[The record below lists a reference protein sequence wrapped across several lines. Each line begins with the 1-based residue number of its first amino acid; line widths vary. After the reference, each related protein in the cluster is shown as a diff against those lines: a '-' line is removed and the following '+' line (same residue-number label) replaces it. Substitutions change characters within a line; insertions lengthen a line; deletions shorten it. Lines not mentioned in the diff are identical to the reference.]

1 MSLFDPSRPTITIA
15 QLEAKIGTETGV
27 SRWFEISQAR
37 IDAFAEVTE
46 DRQFIH
52 VDPVAAKATPFGGT
66 VAHGFL
72 TVSMLSAIAYDA
84 LPRVEGF
91 AMGVNYGFD
100 KVRFVAPVR
109 AGARIRGRFKLE
121 SLTRRSPAELQAIN
135 AVTVEIEGVDKP
147 ALIAQWL
154 SLFVLAPAAAA
165 LSGNMS

>member
-1 MSLFDPSRPTITIA
+1 MSLFDATRPTITIER
-15 QLEAKIGTETGV
+15 LRAKIGAETGV

-52 VDPVAAKATPFGGT
+52 VDPVAAKATPFGGAI
-66 VAHGFL
+66 AHGFL
-72 TVSMLSAIAYDA
+72 TLSMLSAIAYDA
-84 LPRVEGF
+84 LPRVEGL

-121 SLTRRSPAELQAIN
+121 ALTRRSPTELQAIN
-135 AVTVEIEGVDKP
+135 AVTVEIEGADKP
-147 ALIAQWL
+147 ALVAQWL
-154 SLFVLAPAAAA
+154 SLYVLTPEAAA
-165 LSGNMS
+165 L

>member
-1 MSLFDPSRPTITIA
+1 MSLFDATRPTITIER
-15 QLEAKIGTETGV
+15 LRAKIGAETGV

-52 VDPVAAKATPFGGT
+52 VDPVAAKATPFGGAI
-66 VAHGFL
+66 AHGFL
-72 TVSMLSAIAYDA
+72 TLSMLSAIAYDA
-84 LPRVEGF
+84 LPRVEGL

-121 SLTRRSPAELQAIN
+121 ALMRRSPTELQAIN
-135 AVTVEIEGVDKP
+135 AVTVEIEGADKP
-147 ALIAQWL
+147 ALVAQWL
-154 SLFVLAPAAAA
+154 SLYVLTPEAAA
-165 LSGNMS
+165 L